1 MPKDGMKLEFSDK
14 ALRNHIRN
22 MDSWSAKTLAQVN
35 DQIKKVTFNV
45 AADAQ
50 QNVKDN
56 GSVATSN
63 LINSISTRF
72 KDSKLGTVGIVKV
85 NAIYGAA
92 VEFGRKAGGMP
103 PIAPILTWIRKKGL
117 ATTTHKTSKGKT
129 VTDKRDA
136 NQADE
141 ERSMAFAI
149 AKSIA
154 KNGTQARPF
163 LIPAFKKGAKDLEQ
177 RLIRVLKNSGKNSK
191 V

>member
-1 MPKDGMKLEFSDK
+1 MAKDGIKLEFSDK
-14 ALRNHIRN
+14 ALRNHIKK
-22 MDSWSAKTLAQVN
+22 MDSWSTKTLDQVN

-56 GSVATSN
+56 GSIATSN

-72 KDSKLGTVGIVKV
+72 KNSKYGEIGIVKV

-103 PIAPILTWIRKKGL
+103 PVTPLITWVRKKIESDPIM
-117 ATTTHKTSKGKT
+117 AKSI
-129 VTDKRDA
+129 
-136 NQADE
+136 
-141 ERSMAFAI
+141 AFAI

-154 KNGTQARPF
+154 KNGTQPRPF
-163 LIPAFKKGAKDLEQ
+163 LIPAFKKGAKDLEK
-177 RLIRVLKNSGKNSK
+177 RLIKVLKNSGKNSK

>member
-1 MPKDGMKLEFSDK
+1 MSKDLIKLEFSDK
-14 ALRNHIRN
+14 ALRNHIKN

-56 GSVATSN
+56 GSIATSK

-72 KDSKLGTVGIVKV
+72 KDSKAGSIGIVKV

-92 VEFGRKAGGMP
+92 VEFGRRAGGMP
-103 PIAPILTWIRKKGL
+103 PIEPILTWIRKKGL
-117 ATTTHKTSKGKT
+117 ATTTHKTKSGKV
-129 VTDKRDA
+129 VTDRRDA
-136 NQADE
+136 SQEDE

-154 KNGTQARPF
+154 ENGTQPRPF
-163 LIPAFKKGAKDLEQ
+163 LIPAFKKGAKNLEK
-177 RLIRVLKNSGKNSK
+177 RLRVVLRNSGKNSK